1 MIAWGQIINTIGF
14 GKIYGSSWAGEYPF
28 INIVG
33 DVNDFDKRVSDD
45 GGTIEGHICQVN
57 NINNT
62 VSQ

>member
-1 MIAWGQIINTIGF
+1 MIAWGQIINRISF
-14 GKIYGSSWAGEYPF
+14 GKIYGSSWVGEYPF

-33 DVNDFDKRVSDD
+33 DVNDFDKRVIND